1 MEFMLDT
8 VNLAEIKKWAQILPL
23 AGVTSNPTIIK
34 REGELDFFEHLKKFV
49 SSSARNRAY
58 MSKL

>member
-34 REGELDFFEHLKKFV
+34 REGELDFL
-49 SSSARNRAY
+49 NI
-58 MSKL
+58 